1 MRQLMSVR
9 KWPHPGLLDRIHFFK
24 QRLGKKIATK
34 QPKIKEGKGVL
45 DKHTSNQTIASSENS
60 ERPGRRLVLD
70 LGPLILFFGTNYITR
85 DFMLSIKVLICA
97 TIIALIIGWVTERR
111 ISLMA
116 AVGCVAVAF
125 FGGLSVYFDNEIFIK
140 IKPTILTGL
149 LAFLIAAGR
158 VIGRNPLRAIMGS
171 HINLTETGW
180 RQMSW
185 LWVAMFLTTAIA
197 NEIAWRALST
207 DDWVTFKA
215 FGITGISLIF
225 MVASFPVLS
234 RQQVEK

>member
-1 MRQLMSVR
+1 LAVQEEQHFQRATRDQQDTEEGNSV
-9 KWPHPGLLDRIHFFK
+9 PDK
-24 QRLGKKIATK
+24 QTHDHSAA
-34 QPKIKEGKGVL
+34 P
-45 DKHTSNQTIASSENS
+45 AENR
-60 ERPGRRLVLD
+60 ERPGRRLLLD
-70 LGPLILFFGTNYITR
+70 LGPLVLFFGTNYVTR

-97 TIIALIIGWVTERR
+97 TIIALIIGWLTERR

-116 AVGCVAVAF
+116 AVGCIAVAF

-140 IKPTILTGL
+140 VKPTILTGL
-149 LAFLIAAGR
+149 LAFLIAGGR
-158 VIGRNPLRAIMGS
+158 LIGRNPLRAIMGS
-171 HINLTETGW
+171 QINLTETGW

-185 LWVAMFLTTAIA
+185 LWVAMFTTTAIA
-197 NEIAWRALST
+197 NEVAWRALST

-234 RQQVEK
+234 KQQIEK

>member
-1 MRQLMSVR
+1 MSD
-9 KWPHPGLLDRIHFFK
+9 KQTPDHPT
-24 QRLGKKIATK
+24 A
-34 QPKIKEGKGVL
+34 
-45 DKHTSNQTIASSENS
+45 QTQDA
-60 ERPGRRLVLD
+60 ERPGRRLLLD
-70 LGPLILFFGTNYITR
+70 LGPLVLFFGTNYMTK
-85 DFMLSIKVLICA
+85 DFMLSIKVLIGA
-97 TIIALIIGWVTERR
+97 TIIALIIGWLTERR

-140 IKPTILTGL
+140 VKPTILTGL
-149 LAFLIAAGR
+149 LAFLIAGGR
-158 VIGRNPLRAIMGS
+158 LIGRNPLRVIMGS
-171 HINLTETGW
+171 QINLTDIGW

-185 LWVAMFLTTAIA
+185 LWVAMFTTTAIA

-234 RQQVEK
+234 KQQIKK

>member
-1 MRQLMSVR
+1 MSD
-9 KWPHPGLLDRIHFFK
+9 KQTPDHP
-24 QRLGKKIATK
+24 AA
-34 QPKIKEGKGVL
+34 
-45 DKHTSNQTIASSENS
+45 QTQNA
-60 ERPGRRLVLD
+60 ERPGRRLLLD
-70 LGPLILFFGTNYITR
+70 LGPLVLFFGTNYMTK
-85 DFMLSIKVLICA
+85 DFMLSIKVLIGA
-97 TIIALIIGWVTERR
+97 TIIALIIGWLTERR

-140 IKPTILTGL
+140 VKPTILTGL
-149 LAFLIAAGR
+149 LAFLIAGGR
-158 VIGRNPLRAIMGS
+158 LIGRNPLRAIMGS
-171 HINLTETGW
+171 QINLTETGW

-185 LWVAMFLTTAIA
+185 LWVAMFTTTAIA

-225 MVASFPVLS
+225 MAASFPVLS
-234 RQQVEK
+234 KQQIEK

>member
-1 MRQLMSVR
+1 M
-9 KWPHPGLLDRIHFFK
+9 PDK
-24 QRLGKKIATK
+24 QTHDHSAV
-34 QPKIKEGKGVL
+34 P
-45 DKHTSNQTIASSENS
+45 AENS
-60 ERPGRRLVLD
+60 ERPGRRLLLD
-70 LGPLILFFGTNYITR
+70 LGPLVLFFGTNYVTR

-97 TIIALIIGWVTERR
+97 TIIALIIGWLTERR

-116 AVGCVAVAF
+116 AVGCIAVAF

-140 IKPTILTGL
+140 VKPTILTGL
-149 LAFLIAAGR
+149 LAFLIAGGR
-158 VIGRNPLRAIMGS
+158 LIGRNPLRAIMGS
-171 HINLTETGW
+171 QINLTETGW

-185 LWVAMFLTTAIA
+185 LWVAMFTTTAIA
-197 NEIAWRALST
+197 NEVAWRALST

-234 RQQVEK
+234 KQQIEK

>member
-1 MRQLMSVR
+1 LAVEEEQHCQRVTRDQQDTEEGNSV
-9 KWPHPGLLDRIHFFK
+9 PDK
-24 QRLGKKIATK
+24 QTHDHSAA
-34 QPKIKEGKGVL
+34 P
-45 DKHTSNQTIASSENS
+45 AENS
-60 ERPGRRLVLD
+60 ERPGRRLLLD
-70 LGPLILFFGTNYITR
+70 LGPLVLFFGTNYVTR

-97 TIIALIIGWVTERR
+97 TIIALIIGWLTERR

-116 AVGCVAVAF
+116 AVGCIAVAF

-140 IKPTILTGL
+140 VKPTILTGL
-149 LAFLIAAGR
+149 LAFLIAGGR
-158 VIGRNPLRAIMGS
+158 LIGRNPLRAIMGS
-171 HINLTETGW
+171 QINLTETGW

-185 LWVAMFLTTAIA
+185 LWVAMFTTTAIA
-197 NEIAWRALST
+197 NEVAWRALST

-234 RQQVEK
+234 KQQIEK

>member
-1 MRQLMSVR
+1 M
-9 KWPHPGLLDRIHFFK
+9 PDK
-24 QRLGKKIATK
+24 QTHDHSAA
-34 QPKIKEGKGVL
+34 P
-45 DKHTSNQTIASSENS
+45 AENS
-60 ERPGRRLVLD
+60 ERPGRRLLLD
-70 LGPLILFFGTNYITR
+70 LGPLVLFFGTNYVTR

-97 TIIALIIGWVTERR
+97 TIIALIIGWLTERR

-116 AVGCVAVAF
+116 AVGCIAVAF

-140 IKPTILTGL
+140 VKPTILTGL
-149 LAFLIAAGR
+149 LAFLIAGGR
-158 VIGRNPLRAIMGS
+158 LIGRNPLRAIMGS
-171 HINLTETGW
+171 QINLTETGW

-185 LWVAMFLTTAIA
+185 LWVAMFTITAIA
-197 NEIAWRALST
+197 NEVAWRALST

-234 RQQVEK
+234 KQQIEK

>member
-1 MRQLMSVR
+1 LAVQEEKHCRRATRDQQDTEEGNSV
-9 KWPHPGLLDRIHFFK
+9 PDK
-24 QRLGKKIATK
+24 QTHDHSAA
-34 QPKIKEGKGVL
+34 P
-45 DKHTSNQTIASSENS
+45 AENS
-60 ERPGRRLVLD
+60 ERPGRRLLLD
-70 LGPLILFFGTNYITR
+70 LGPLVLFFGTNYVTR

-97 TIIALIIGWVTERR
+97 TIIALIIGWLTERR

-116 AVGCVAVAF
+116 AVGCIAVAF

-140 IKPTILTGL
+140 VKPTILTGL
-149 LAFLIAAGR
+149 LAFLIAGGR
-158 VIGRNPLRAIMGS
+158 LIGRNPLRAIMGS
-171 HINLTETGW
+171 QINLTETGW

-185 LWVAMFLTTAIA
+185 LWVAMFTTTAIA
-197 NEIAWRALST
+197 NEVAWRALST

-234 RQQVEK
+234 KQQIEK

>member
-1 MRQLMSVR
+1 LAVKEEQHCQRVTRDQQDTEEGNSV
-9 KWPHPGLLDRIHFFK
+9 PDK
-24 QRLGKKIATK
+24 QTHDHSAA
-34 QPKIKEGKGVL
+34 P
-45 DKHTSNQTIASSENS
+45 AENS
-60 ERPGRRLVLD
+60 ERPGRRLLLD
-70 LGPLILFFGTNYITR
+70 LGPLVLFFGTNYVTR

-97 TIIALIIGWVTERR
+97 TIIALIIGWLTERR

-116 AVGCVAVAF
+116 AVGCIAVAF

-140 IKPTILTGL
+140 VKPTILTGL
-149 LAFLIAAGR
+149 LAFLIAGGR
-158 VIGRNPLRAIMGS
+158 LIGRNPLRAIMGS
-171 HINLTETGW
+171 QINLTETGW

-185 LWVAMFLTTAIA
+185 LWVAMFTTTAIA
-197 NEIAWRALST
+197 NEVAWRALST

-234 RQQVEK
+234 KQQIEK

>member
-1 MRQLMSVR
+1 M
-9 KWPHPGLLDRIHFFK
+9 PDK
-24 QRLGKKIATK
+24 Q
-34 QPKIKEGKGVL
+34 
-45 DKHTSNQTIASSENS
+45 KHDHSAAPAENS
-60 ERPGRRLVLD
+60 ERPGRRLLLD
-70 LGPLILFFGTNYITR
+70 LGPLVLFFGTNYMTR

-97 TIIALIIGWVTERR
+97 TIIALIIGWLTERR

-116 AVGCVAVAF
+116 AAGCIAVAF

-140 IKPTILTGL
+140 VKPTILTGL
-149 LAFLIAAGR
+149 LAFLIAGGR
-158 VIGRNPLRAIMGS
+158 LIGRNPLRAIMGS
-171 HINLTETGW
+171 QINLTETGW

-185 LWVAMFLTTAIA
+185 LWVAMFTTTAIA
-197 NEIAWRALST
+197 NEVAWRALST

-234 RQQVEK
+234 KQQIEK

>member
-1 MRQLMSVR
+1 LAVQEEQHCQRATRDQQDTEEGNSV
-9 KWPHPGLLDRIHFFK
+9 PDK
-24 QRLGKKIATK
+24 QTHDHSAA
-34 QPKIKEGKGVL
+34 P
-45 DKHTSNQTIASSENS
+45 AENS
-60 ERPGRRLVLD
+60 ERPGRRLLLD
-70 LGPLILFFGTNYITR
+70 LGPLVLFFGTNYVTR

-97 TIIALIIGWVTERR
+97 TIIALIIGWLTERR

-116 AVGCVAVAF
+116 AVGCIAVAF

-140 IKPTILTGL
+140 VKPTILTGL
-149 LAFLIAAGR
+149 LAFLIAGGR
-158 VIGRNPLRAIMGS
+158 LIGRNPLRAIMGS
-171 HINLTETGW
+171 QINLTETGW

-185 LWVAMFLTTAIA
+185 LWVAMFTTTAIA
-197 NEIAWRALST
+197 NEVAWRALST

-234 RQQVEK
+234 KQQIEK

>member
-1 MRQLMSVR
+1 MSD
-9 KWPHPGLLDRIHFFK
+9 KQTPDHP
-24 QRLGKKIATK
+24 AT
-34 QPKIKEGKGVL
+34 
-45 DKHTSNQTIASSENS
+45 QTQNA
-60 ERPGRRLVLD
+60 ERPGRRLLLD
-70 LGPLILFFGTNYITR
+70 LGPLVLFFGTNYMTK
-85 DFMLSIKVLICA
+85 DFMLSIKVLIGA
-97 TIIALIIGWVTERR
+97 TIIALIIGWLTERR

-140 IKPTILTGL
+140 VKPTILTGL
-149 LAFLIAAGR
+149 LAFLIAGGR
-158 VIGRNPLRAIMGS
+158 LIGRNPLRAIMGS
-171 HINLTETGW
+171 QINLTETGW

-185 LWVAMFLTTAIA
+185 LWVAMFTTTAIA

-234 RQQVEK
+234 KQQIEK

>member
-1 MRQLMSVR
+1 M
-9 KWPHPGLLDRIHFFK
+9 PDK
-24 QRLGKKIATK
+24 QTHDHSAA
-34 QPKIKEGKGVL
+34 P
-45 DKHTSNQTIASSENS
+45 AENS
-60 ERPGRRLVLD
+60 ERPGRRLLLD
-70 LGPLILFFGTNYITR
+70 LGPLVLFFGTNYVTR

-97 TIIALIIGWVTERR
+97 TIIALIIGWLTERR

-116 AVGCVAVAF
+116 SVGCIAVAF

-140 IKPTILTGL
+140 VKPTILTGL
-149 LAFLIAAGR
+149 LAFLIAGGR
-158 VIGRNPLRAIMGS
+158 LIGRNPLRAIMGS
-171 HINLTETGW
+171 QINLTETGW

-185 LWVAMFLTTAIA
+185 LWVAMFTITAIA
-197 NEIAWRALST
+197 NEVAWRALST

-234 RQQVEK
+234 KQQIEK

>member
-1 MRQLMSVR
+1 M
-9 KWPHPGLLDRIHFFK
+9 PDK
-24 QRLGKKIATK
+24 QTNDHSAA
-34 QPKIKEGKGVL
+34 P
-45 DKHTSNQTIASSENS
+45 AENS
-60 ERPGRRLVLD
+60 ERPGRRLLLD
-70 LGPLILFFGTNYITR
+70 LGPLVLFFGTNYVTR

-97 TIIALIIGWVTERR
+97 TIIALIIGWLTERR

-116 AVGCVAVAF
+116 AVGCIGVAF

-140 IKPTILTGL
+140 VKPTILTGL
-149 LAFLIAAGR
+149 LAFLIAGGR
-158 VIGRNPLRAIMGS
+158 LIGRNPLRAIMGS
-171 HINLTETGW
+171 QINLTETGW

-185 LWVAMFLTTAIA
+185 LWVAMFTTTAIA
-197 NEIAWRALST
+197 NEVAWRALST

-234 RQQVEK
+234 KQQIGK

>member
-1 MRQLMSVR
+1 M
-9 KWPHPGLLDRIHFFK
+9 PDK
-24 QRLGKKIATK
+24 QTHDHSAA
-34 QPKIKEGKGVL
+34 P
-45 DKHTSNQTIASSENS
+45 AENS
-60 ERPGRRLVLD
+60 ERPGRRLLLD
-70 LGPLILFFGTNYITR
+70 LGPLVLFFGTNYVTR

-97 TIIALIIGWVTERR
+97 TIIALIIGWLTERR

-116 AVGCVAVAF
+116 SVGCIAVAF

-140 IKPTILTGL
+140 VKPTILTGL
-149 LAFLIAAGR
+149 LAFLIAGGR
-158 VIGRNPLRAIMGS
+158 LIGRNPLRAIMGS
-171 HINLTETGW
+171 QINLTETGW

-185 LWVAMFLTTAIA
+185 LWVAMFTTTAIA
-197 NEIAWRALST
+197 NEVAWRALST

-234 RQQVEK
+234 KQQIEK

>member
-1 MRQLMSVR
+1 M
-9 KWPHPGLLDRIHFFK
+9 PDK
-24 QRLGKKIATK
+24 QTHDHSAA
-34 QPKIKEGKGVL
+34 P
-45 DKHTSNQTIASSENS
+45 AENS
-60 ERPGRRLVLD
+60 ERPGRRLLLD
-70 LGPLILFFGTNYITR
+70 LGPLVLFFGTNYVTR

-97 TIIALIIGWVTERR
+97 TIIALIIGWLTERR

-116 AVGCVAVAF
+116 AVGCIAVAF

-140 IKPTILTGL
+140 VRPTILTGL
-149 LAFLIAAGR
+149 LAFLIAGGR
-158 VIGRNPLRAIMGS
+158 LIGRNPLRAIMGS
-171 HINLTETGW
+171 QINLTETGW

-185 LWVAMFLTTAIA
+185 LWVAMFTITAIA
-197 NEIAWRALST
+197 NEVAWRALST

-234 RQQVEK
+234 KQQIEK

>member
-1 MRQLMSVR
+1 LAVEEEQ
-9 KWPHPGLLDRIHFFK
+9 HC
-24 QRLGKKIATK
+24 QRVTRD
-34 QPKIKEGKGVL
+34 QQDTEEGNSVL
-45 DKHTSNQTIASSENS
+45 DKQTHDHSAAPAENS
-60 ERPGRRLVLD
+60 ERPGRRLLLD
-70 LGPLILFFGTNYITR
+70 LGPLVLFFGTNYVTR

-97 TIIALIIGWVTERR
+97 TIIALIIGWLTERR

-116 AVGCVAVAF
+116 AVGCIAVAF

-140 IKPTILTGL
+140 VKPTILTGL
-149 LAFLIAAGR
+149 LAFLIAGGR
-158 VIGRNPLRAIMGS
+158 LIGRNPLRAIMGS
-171 HINLTETGW
+171 QINLTETGW

-185 LWVAMFLTTAIA
+185 LWVAMFTTTAIA
-197 NEIAWRALST
+197 NEVAWRALST

-234 RQQVEK
+234 KQQIEK

>member
-1 MRQLMSVR
+1 MPDKQTNDHSSVR
-9 KWPHPGLLDRIHFFK
+9 
-24 QRLGKKIATK
+24 A
-34 QPKIKEGKGVL
+34 
-45 DKHTSNQTIASSENS
+45 ENS
-60 ERPGRRLVLD
+60 ERTGRRLLLD
-70 LGPLILFFGTNYITR
+70 LGPLVLFFGTNYVTR

-97 TIIALIIGWVTERR
+97 TIIALIIGWLTERR

-116 AVGCVAVAF
+116 AVGCIAVAF

-140 IKPTILTGL
+140 VKPTILTGL
-149 LAFLIAAGR
+149 LAFLIAGGR
-158 VIGRNPLRAIMGS
+158 LIGRNPLRAIMGS
-171 HINLTETGW
+171 QINLTETGW

-185 LWVAMFLTTAIA
+185 LWVAMFMTTAIA
-197 NEIAWRALST
+197 NEVAWRALST

-234 RQQVEK
+234 KQQIEK

>member
-1 MRQLMSVR
+1 MPDKQTHNHSVT
-9 KWPHPGLLDRIHFFK
+9 P
-24 QRLGKKIATK
+24 T
-34 QPKIKEGKGVL
+34 
-45 DKHTSNQTIASSENS
+45 ENN
-60 ERPGRRLVLD
+60 ERPGRRLLLD
-70 LGPLILFFGTNYITR
+70 LGPLVLFFGTNYFTR
-85 DFMLSIKVLICA
+85 DFMLSIKVLICS
-97 TIIALIIGWVTERR
+97 TIIALIIGWLTERR

-116 AVGCVAVAF
+116 TVGCVAVAF

-140 IKPTILTGL
+140 VKPTILTGL
-149 LAFLIAAGR
+149 LAFLIASGR
-158 VIGRNPLRAIMGS
+158 LIGRNPLRAIMGS
-171 HINLTETGW
+171 QINLTETGW

-185 LWVAMFLTTAIA
+185 LWVAMFTTTAIA

-234 RQQVEK
+234 KQQIEK